1 MTENLIDRLKKMKKE
16 KEEKVVPDGTTKQF
30 DKAGQMVEDIE
41 QCACG
46 SNLKNECDEC
56 DRIDDDHEVLQK
68 IREIGDKK
76 EVNPPKPESKS
87 KAMKVKRNDPSG
99 TCPICQKEFKHLS
112 RHRCKVET
120 KYVTPKKLEE
130 ETDRKIEATE
140 KELKKGVYI
149 SPPSIVI
156 DCPPITE
163 ESLAENVARMTEEE
177 LMDMTNRF
185 LQQAEEKDP
194 EETREFQKSVAVK
207 EETVE
212 QFKEAVGKIQFD
224 FDKTKVRKEEEEN
237 GHKYD
242 LYINAEI
249 VHNGYE
255 NLKIA
260 RLCDLVEPFIRQIEE
275 KKEVAHWS
283 LLDYE
288 KGSAYLA
295 ALLEE
300 AIEDGEVDCDAI
312 VADSRT
318 KEGKACLDV
327 LQRHAGFVVRG
338 VV

>member
-16 KEEKVVPDGTTKQF
+16 KEETKEQEPI
-30 DKAGQMVEDIE
+30 EDIE

-76 EVNPPKPESKS
+76 EVNPPKPENKS
-87 KAMKVKRNDPSG
+87 KAVKMKRNDPSG
-99 TCPICQKEFKHLS
+99 TCPACEKEFKHLS
-112 RHRCKVET
+112 RHRCKNQDWAHGTSHPNEE
-120 KYVTPKKLEE
+120 KK
-130 ETDRKIEATE
+130 
-140 KELKKGVYI
+140 KELEKGVYAPKDI
-149 SPPSIVI
+149 PPKSVME
-156 DCPPITE
+156 TQM
-163 ESLAENVARMTEEE
+163 SKEE
-177 LMDMTNRF
+177 LMEYTQRF
-185 LQQAEEKDP
+185 LQMAEEKDP
-194 EETREFQKSVAVK
+194 KATKEFKGEAKKFLEQKVSPGDFPKGTPVEVQQRKK
-207 EETVE
+207 EL
-212 QFKEAVGKIQFD
+212 
-224 FDKTKVRKEEEEN
+224 EN

-288 KGSAYLA
+288 KGSAFLA

-300 AIEDGEVDCDAI
+300 AIEDGKLDCDAI
-312 VADSRT
+312 IADSRT